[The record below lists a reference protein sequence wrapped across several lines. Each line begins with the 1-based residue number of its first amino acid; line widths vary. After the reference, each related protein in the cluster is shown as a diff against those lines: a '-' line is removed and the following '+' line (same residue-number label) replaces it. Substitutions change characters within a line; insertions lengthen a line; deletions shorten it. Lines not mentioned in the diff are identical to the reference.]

1 MRISDWSS
9 DVCSSDLLDSLAAI
23 LEQHVKKDT
32 AYLETLITLARKIR
46 FRDFEKS
53 ETYFAEAIL
62 LGEKLADDRRLVRS
76 LNGAGI
82 TYGMQDKYS
91 EAIRCFNRGLELAL
105 RNNLPDN
112 AAVSYSSLGI
122 VYKRMGEYP
131 RSLECYT
138 KSLSISES
146 MNRWAE

>member
-1 MRISDWSS
+1 
-9 DVCSSDLLDSLAAI
+9 
-23 LEQHVKKDT
+23 
-32 AYLETLITLARKIR
+32 
-46 FRDFEKS
+46 
-53 ETYFAEAIL
+53 
-62 LGEKLADDRRLVRS
+62 
-76 LNGAGI
+76 
-82 TYGMQDKYS
+82 MQDKDS

-138 KSLSISES
+138 KSLRISES
-146 MNRWAE
+146 MNDDEGIASTNHNLGVLFDMMQERSEEHTSELQSLMRIS